1 MRSYI
6 LDKAGRRGSLIP
18 RDRPVIREDERSVRE
33 DLVRRVAI
41 MVAEWEQSE
50 EQALAFAIRVVD
62 LVELG
67 LLEAAQQSAEDD
79 GLDC

>member
-1 MRSYI
+1 M
-6 LDKAGRRGSLIP
+6 
-18 RDRPVIREDERSVRE
+18 RE